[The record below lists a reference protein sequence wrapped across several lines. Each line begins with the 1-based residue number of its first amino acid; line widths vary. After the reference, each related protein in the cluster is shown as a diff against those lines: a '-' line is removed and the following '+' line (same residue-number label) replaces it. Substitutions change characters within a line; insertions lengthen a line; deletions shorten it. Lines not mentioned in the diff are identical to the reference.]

1 MNDYRRLQTF
11 YFPLLISKGN
21 KNYKKNLIEYSFER
35 GTMRLIVLL
44 ITLTFNFSIR
54 AKTNGLFD
62 SYRVQVR
69 EMTLKNHSPLTS
81 YGVAREHLFGTLHL
95 QQDSRGYF
103 VKDVYCGT
111 KFREK
116 IGPGSIPNHEKV
128 NTEHTWPQSRFNRSE
143 NKSFQK
149 SDLHHLYPT
158 DSRANSRRGNYNF
171 ANLNGGQI
179 AHSKCPLSRVGNISG
194 TSRDGFEP
202 PEEHK
207 GNVARALFYFSLR
220 YDIPIADFEEVVL
233 RQWNWL
239 DPVDDQ
245 ERARNEAISLI
256 QGNRNPFVDDSELV
270 NLVSDF

>member
-1 MNDYRRLQTF
+1 M
-11 YFPLLISKGN
+11 
-21 KNYKKNLIEYSFER
+21 FER
-35 GTMRLIVLL
+35 GTMRLTILFIL
-44 ITLTFNFSIR
+44 TLSFNSL
-54 AKTNGLFD
+54 AKTEGLFD
-62 SYRVQVR
+62 GYRLQLR

-81 YGVAREHLFGTLHL
+81 YSSAREHLFGTLHL
-95 QQDSRGYF
+95 QQDSKGYF

-111 KFREK
+111 IYREDV
-116 IGPGSIPNHEKV
+116 GPGSIPNHDKV
-128 NTEHTWPQSRFNRSE
+128 NTEHTWPQSRFNRHE

-149 SDLHHLYPT
+149 SDLHHLFPT

-171 ANLNGGQI
+171 ANLNGGRS
-179 AHSKCPLSRVGNISG
+179 AHSGCPLSRIGNIPG

-239 DPVDDQ
+239 DPVDDE

-256 QGNRNPFVDDSELV
+256 QGNRNPFVDDAELA
-270 NLVSDF
+270 NLISDF